1 MFSKFSKFLK
11 RADHIIII
19 LTASGPPI
27 LIDIVYTLK

>member
-11 RADHIIII
+11 CADHIII